1 MQDMIK
7 RIVDMDKRARELT
20 EEARS
25 RRAGSTEAVARKKE
39 EVRKNYIDLAQ
50 KRIEAI
56 ERSEMRDA
64 QEYWEEIEAKHAGI
78 ADRLDLAYEE
88 NKDEWV
94 SELVERVTKG
104 DGLL

>member
-64 QEYWEEIEAKHAGI
+64 QENWKDIEAKHAGI
-78 ADRLDLAYEE
+78 AEKLDRTYEE
-88 NKDEWV
+88 KKDQWV